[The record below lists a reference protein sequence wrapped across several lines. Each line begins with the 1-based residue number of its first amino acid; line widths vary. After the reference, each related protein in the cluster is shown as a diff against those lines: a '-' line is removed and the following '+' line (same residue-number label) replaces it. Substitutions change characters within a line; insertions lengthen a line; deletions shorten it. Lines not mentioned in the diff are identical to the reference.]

1 MFKSDEDK
9 VMSDP
14 NIKWSQSSVIK
25 NKKPK
30 MTRQHFEAVANIIC
44 QFDKFNINTAQK
56 RYITKCFISFFKT
69 QNKNFDQKKFYNKC
83 MVNSLDILEVE
94 DLFIKD
100 MEPNNNLKGGE

>member
-1 MFKSDEDK
+1 M
-9 VMSDP
+9 
-14 NIKWSQSSVIK
+14 K

-30 MTRQHFEAVANIIC
+30 MTRQHFEAVANIIS
-44 QFDKFNINTAQK
+44 QFDKFNITTAQK

-83 MVNSLDILEVE
+83 MINSLDILEVE

-100 MEPNNNLKGGE
+100 MEPNNNLNPDTTEMEKLLNEVYNETMKGGN

>member
-1 MFKSDEDK
+1 M
-9 VMSDP
+9 
-14 NIKWSQSSVIK
+14 K

-44 QFDKFNINTAQK
+44 QFDKFNITTAQK

-83 MVNSLDILEVE
+83 MINSLDILEVE

-100 MEPNNNLKGGE
+100 MEPNNNLKGVSNND